1 MLSRLDADGTADG
14 GDGECAQL
22 PRLAIPKTCPSGVDL
37 HSLHFRLTGL
47 VARIE
52 LHAGA
57 HGANTRATAS
67 PRKSVACSRPVRCR
81 NIYGVSSKLRD
92 EVVNVLKRP
101 TNNGP

>member
-22 PRLAIPKTCPSGVDL
+22 PRLAILKTCPSGVDL

-47 VARIE
+47 LAGTE

-57 HGANTRATAS
+57 HGANTRAT
-67 PRKSVACSRPVRCR
+67 R
-81 NIYGVSSKLRD
+81 
-92 EVVNVLKRP
+92 
-101 TNNGP
+101 